1 MDVFDMTL
9 PSLQSLN
16 LQPPPPRVSPRSD
29 IIPSLVTTHTTSH
42 SKCHPPPAKPAPYL
56 PSLAAG
62 LSPLANTPVL
72 VLGVQSDI
80 LFTVEQQREVVDAL
94 RMAGNDQVCYYEL
107 GGVWGHDTFLLDVLN
122 VGGAIRGFLN

>member
-1 MDVFDMTL
+1 MTL

-16 LQPPPPRVSPRSD
+16 LQPPPPRSSPSSSHISSPVS
-29 IIPSLVTTHTTSH
+29 THTTSH
-42 SKCHPPPAKPAPYL
+42 SKSHPPPPKPASYL
-56 PSLAAG
+56 PSLASG
-62 LSPLANTPVL
+62 LSPLANTPIL

-94 RMAGNDQVCYYEL
+94 RMAGNDQVCYFEL

-122 VGGAIRGFLN
+122 VGGAIRGFLS